1 MKPSSVPVSQEDKLS
16 GMRVTSTKRSWW
28 ELQLWLPKPW
38 GIECDPGDGA
48 EQMGQNLGFKVTQLH
63 R

>member
-16 GMRVTSTKRSWW
+16 GMRITATKRSWVGAAAV
-28 ELQLWLPKPW
+28 
-38 GIECDPGDGA
+38 GIECDPGEGA
-48 EQMGQNLGFKVTQLH
+48 QQMGQNSGFKVLY